1 MNYNPILSTI
11 QEPAVKNISQIES
24 EEYLTYLS
32 SSDEEVDNEIK
43 KIPIRKEKNFILKRI
58 KNKKA
63 NKHSDSDTDKL
74 YYLWNRDCFIMKNT
88 NINIKSIPKYK
99 SKAEFLNY
107 VDPSQYYFR
116 FYHGMLNN
124 HNYVIKKGFSTKG
137 ISEFILKNINSIRV
151 VYLLEPSPEVT
162 VFEKVKDLINSVY
175 IPISNYKYKKETIH
189 PNHLII
195 LDGKYKKCFMIIT
208 TDKGNIGDKIIR
220 LNHHRFAFIHQKN
233 DVLILDLNNY
243 SFTQLEKKD
252 NFGIIK
258 VTPYEEQ
265 FLIATTTN
273 NDILLWEI
281 NTSQM
286 IRSLHLDTM
295 IKCIM
300 PIDNYVCLFAVQAE
314 DNKTIIKQIAIK

>member
-1 MNYNPILSTI
+1 
-11 QEPAVKNISQIES
+11 
-24 EEYLTYLS
+24 
-32 SSDEEVDNEIK
+32 
-43 KIPIRKEKNFILKRI
+43 
-58 KNKKA
+58 
-63 NKHSDSDTDKL
+63 
-74 YYLWNRDCFIMKNT
+74 MKNT

-195 LDGKYKKCFMIIT
+195 LDGKYK
-208 TDKGNIGDKIIR
+208 NA
-220 LNHHRFAFIHQKN
+220 L
-233 DVLILDLNNY
+233 
-243 SFTQLEKKD
+243 
-252 NFGIIK
+252 
-258 VTPYEEQ
+258 
-265 FLIATTTN
+265 
-273 NDILLWEI
+273 
-281 NTSQM
+281 
-286 IRSLHLDTM
+286 
-295 IKCIM
+295 
-300 PIDNYVCLFAVQAE
+300 
-314 DNKTIIKQIAIK
+314 